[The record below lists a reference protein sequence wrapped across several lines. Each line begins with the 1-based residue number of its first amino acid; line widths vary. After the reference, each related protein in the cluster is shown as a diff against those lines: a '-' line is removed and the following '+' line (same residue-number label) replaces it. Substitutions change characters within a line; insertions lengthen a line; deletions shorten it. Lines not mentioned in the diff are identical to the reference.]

1 MLCVDIVEGYLAK
14 TDVCV
19 PVSLDDALDNLLKTT
34 EIASVQKSEPRER
47 KAEWQPGVTWNGEE
61 GSITTAP
68 IEGDSHPD
76 WSGVLRM
83 WGLDPENFAVVEPV
97 LFNVWGDTMG
107 ILNRQWKGK
116 VVRKGAKEN
125 ADIEALIQ
133 EIRKHKPKPP
143 KPFVGSASLVVC
155 ASDWQV
161 GKRDGDGLK
170 GLVGRWLQ
178 AIDDVE
184 FRLKELRKMGRP
196 IDSITLL
203 CLGDL
208 VEGCDGHYDIQTFT
222 VEVDRRDQVKIAR
235 RLLRDALIR
244 WSKIVP
250 EITVAAIGGNHG
262 ENRKNGKAFTTL
274 GDNDDVALVE
284 SVAEIFGANPDAYSH
299 IKFAIPTDELSLT
312 LEVKGKIIGITHGHL
327 ARAGAG
333 PEAKLRRW
341 IADQTLGR
349 QAIGDC
355 DILVSGHYHS
365 FKLADWGGVKWIQAP
380 ALDGGSI
387 WWRQSTGEIAD
398 VGVLTFVVSQEGI
411 SDLQLLK

>member
-1 MLCVDIVEGYLAK
+1 
-14 TDVCV
+14 
-19 PVSLDDALDNLLKTT
+19 
-34 EIASVQKSEPRER
+34 
-47 KAEWQPGVTWNGEE
+47 
-61 GSITTAP
+61 
-68 IEGDSHPD
+68 
-76 WSGVLRM
+76 
-83 WGLDPENFAVVEPV
+83 
-97 LFNVWGDTMG
+97 VWGDTSG
-107 ILNRQWKGK
+107 VLNRQWKGK
-116 VVRKGAKEN
+116 VVRKGKNEV
-125 ADIEALIQ
+125 ADIEALMQ

-143 KPFVGSASLVVC
+143 KPFVGNASLVIC

-184 FRLKELRKMGRP
+184 FRLKELRKMGRS
-196 IDSITLL
+196 IDSIVVL

-244 WSKIVP
+244 WSKVVP
-250 EITVAAIGGNHG
+250 NITVMAIGGNHG

-274 GDNDDVALVE
+274 NDNDDVALVE
-284 SVAEIFGANPDAYSH
+284 SVAEIFQANPEAYGH

-312 LEVKGKIIGITHGHL
+312 LEVHGQIIGITHGHL
-327 ARAGAG
+327 ARSGQG
-333 PEAKLRRW
+333 VEGKLRRW

-349 QAIGDC
+349 QKIGDC
-355 DILVSGHYHS
+355 DILVTGHYHS
-365 FKLADWGGVKWIQAP
+365 FKLADWGGVKWLQAP
-380 ALDGGSI
+380 ALDGGSV

-398 VGVLTFVVSQEGI
+398 VGVLTFLVSSQGV
-411 SDLQLLK
+411 SDIQLL

>member
-1 MLCVDIVEGYLAK
+1 MAK
-14 TDVCV
+14 TDVSV
-19 PVSLDDALDNLLKTT
+19 QLNIDDALDNLLKTT
-34 EIASVQKSEPRER
+34 EIASVQKTEPRQR
-47 KAEWQPGVTWNGEE
+47 QAEWTPGVTWMGDE
-61 GSITTAP
+61 GTITTP
-68 IEGDSHPD
+68 PVEGESHPD

-83 WGLDPENFAVVEPV
+83 WGLDPEHFAVVEPV
-97 LFNVWGDTMG
+97 LFNVWGDTLG

-116 VVRKGAKEN
+116 VVRKGRQET
-125 ADIEALIQ
+125 ADIDALIQ
-133 EIRKHKPKPP
+133 EIKKHKPRERKEIE
-143 KPFVGSASLVVC
+143 GGASLVVC

-184 FRLKELRKMGRP
+184 FRLKELKKLGRP
-196 IDSITLL
+196 IDSITVL

-244 WSKIVP
+244 WSKVVP
-250 EITVAAIGGNHG
+250 SITVAAIGGNHG

-284 SVAEIFGANPDAYSH
+284 SVAEIFQANPEAYGH

-312 LEVKGKIIGITHGHL
+312 LEVHGKIIGITHGHL
-327 ARAGAG
+327 ARSGAG
-333 PEAKLRRW
+333 TEAKLRRW

-349 QAIGDC
+349 QRIGDC
-355 DILVSGHYHS
+355 DILVTGHYHS

-380 ALDGGSI
+380 ALDGGSV

-398 VGVLTFVVSQEGI
+398 VGVLTFLVSSQGV
-411 SDLQLLK
+411 SDIQLL

>member
-1 MLCVDIVEGYLAK
+1 M
-14 TDVCV
+14 
-19 PVSLDDALDNLLKTT
+19 SLDEALDKLLQTT
-34 EIASVQKSEPRER
+34 EMNSVQRIEPRQR
-47 KAEWQPGVTWNGEE
+47 QAEWLPGVAWQGEE
-61 GSITTAP
+61 GTVTTQP
-68 IEGDSHPD
+68 MEGDNAPD

-83 WGLDPENFAVVEPV
+83 WGLDPDAFAVVEPV
-97 LFNVWGDTMG
+97 LFNVWGDTSG
-107 ILNRQWKGK
+107 VLNRQWKGK
-116 VVRKGAKEN
+116 VVRKGKNEV

-143 KPFVGSASLVVC
+143 KPFVGNASLVIC

-184 FRLKELRKMGRP
+184 FRLKELRRMGRS
-196 IDSITLL
+196 IDSIVVL

-262 ENRKNGKAFTTL
+262 ENRKNGKTFTTF

-284 SVAEIFGANPDAYSH
+284 SVAEIFGANPEAYGH

-355 DILVSGHYHS
+355 DILISGHYHS
-365 FKLADWGGVKWIQAP
+365 LKLADWGGVKWIQAP
-380 ALDGGSI
+380 ALDGGSV

-398 VGVLTFVVSQEGI
+398 VGVLTFLVSERGVT
-411 SDLQLLK
+411 DLQLLQ

>member
-1 MLCVDIVEGYLAK
+1 LN
-14 TDVCV
+14 
-19 PVSLDDALDNLLKTT
+19 LDDALDNLLKTT
-34 EIASVQKSEPRER
+34 EIASVQKTEPRQR
-47 KAEWQPGVTWNGEE
+47 QAEWTPGVTWMGDE
-61 GSITTAP
+61 GTITTP
-68 IEGDSHPD
+68 PVEGESHPD
-76 WSGVLRM
+76 WSGVLKL
-83 WGLDPENFAVVEPV
+83 WGLDPEHFTVVEPV
-97 LFNVWGDTMG
+97 LFNVWGDTLG

-116 VVRKGAKEN
+116 VVRKGGQET
-125 ADIEALIQ
+125 ADIESLIA
-133 EIRKHKPKPP
+133 EIKKHKPRERKEIE
-143 KPFVGSASLVVC
+143 GGASLVVC

-184 FRLKELRKMGRP
+184 FRLKELKKIGRP
-196 IDSITLL
+196 IDSITVL

-244 WSKIVP
+244 WSRVVP
-250 EITVAAIGGNHG
+250 SITVAAIGGNHG

-284 SVAEIFGANPDAYSH
+284 SVAEIFQANPEAYGH

-312 LEVKGKIIGITHGHL
+312 LEVHGQIIGITHGHL
-327 ARAGAG
+327 ARSGQG
-333 PEAKLRRW
+333 VEGKLRRW

-349 QAIGDC
+349 QKIGDC
-355 DILVSGHYHS
+355 DILVTGHYHS

-380 ALDGGSI
+380 ALDGGSV

-398 VGVLTFVVSQEGI
+398 VGVLTFLVSSQGV
-411 SDLQLLK
+411 SDIQLL

>member
-1 MLCVDIVEGYLAK
+1 LN
-14 TDVCV
+14 
-19 PVSLDDALDNLLKTT
+19 LDDALDNLLKTT
-34 EIASVQKSEPRER
+34 EIASVQKTEPRQR
-47 KAEWQPGVTWNGEE
+47 QAEWTPGVTWMGDE
-61 GSITTAP
+61 GTITTP
-68 IEGDSHPD
+68 PVEGEVHPD
-76 WSGVLRM
+76 WSGVLKM
-83 WGLDPENFAVVEPV
+83 WGLDPEHFAVVEPV
-97 LFNVWGDTMG
+97 LFNVWGDTLG

-116 VVRKGAKEN
+116 VVRKGRQET
-125 ADIEALIQ
+125 ADIESLIA
-133 EIRKHKPKPP
+133 EIKKHKPRERKEIE
-143 KPFVGSASLVVC
+143 GGASLVVC

-184 FRLKELRKMGRP
+184 FRLKELKKLGRP
-196 IDSITLL
+196 IDSITVL

-244 WSKIVP
+244 WSKVVP
-250 EITVAAIGGNHG
+250 SITVAAIGGNHG
-262 ENRKNGKAFTTL
+262 ENRKNGKSFTTL

-284 SVAEIFGANPDAYSH
+284 SVAEIFQANPEAYGH

-312 LEVKGKIIGITHGHL
+312 LEVHGQIIGITHGHL
-327 ARAGAG
+327 ARSGQG
-333 PEAKLRRW
+333 VEGKLRRW

-349 QAIGDC
+349 QKIGDC
-355 DILVSGHYHS
+355 DILVTGHYHS
-365 FKLADWGGVKWIQAP
+365 FKLADWGGVKWLQAP
-380 ALDGGSI
+380 ALDGGSV

-398 VGVLTFVVSQEGI
+398 VGVLTFLVSSQGV
-411 SDLQLLK
+411 SDIQLL

>member
-1 MLCVDIVEGYLAK
+1 MLCVDIVEGCSAK
-14 TDVCV
+14 TDVSV
-19 PVSLDDALDNLLKTT
+19 QLNLDDALDNLLKTT
-34 EIASVQKSEPRER
+34 EIASVQKTEPRQR
-47 KAEWQPGVTWNGEE
+47 QAEWTPGVTWMGDE
-61 GSITTAP
+61 GTITTPPVAG
-68 IEGDSHPD
+68 EVHPD
-76 WSGVLRM
+76 WSGVLKM
-83 WGLDPENFAVVEPV
+83 WGLDPEHFAVVEPV
-97 LFNVWGDTMG
+97 LFNVWGDTLG

-116 VVRKGAKEN
+116 VVRKGRQET
-125 ADIEALIQ
+125 ADIESLIA
-133 EIRKHKPKPP
+133 EIKKHKPRERKEIE
-143 KPFVGSASLVVC
+143 GGASLVVC

-184 FRLKELRKMGRP
+184 FRLKELKKLGRP
-196 IDSITLL
+196 IDSITVL

-244 WSKIVP
+244 WSKVVP
-250 EITVAAIGGNHG
+250 SITVAAIGGNHG
-262 ENRKNGKAFTTL
+262 ENRKNGKSFTTL

-284 SVAEIFGANPDAYSH
+284 SVAEIFQANPEAYGH

-312 LEVKGKIIGITHGHL
+312 LEVHGQIIGITHGHL
-327 ARAGAG
+327 ARSGQG
-333 PEAKLRRW
+333 VEGKLRRW

-349 QAIGDC
+349 QKIGDC
-355 DILVSGHYHS
+355 DILVTGHYHS
-365 FKLADWGGVKWIQAP
+365 FKLADWGGVKWLQAP
-380 ALDGGSI
+380 ALDGGSV

-398 VGVLTFVVSQEGI
+398 VGVLTFLVSSQGV
-411 SDLQLLK
+411 SDIQLL

>member
-1 MLCVDIVEGYLAK
+1 MVK
-14 TDVCV
+14 TDVSV
-19 PVSLDDALDNLLKTT
+19 QLNLDDALDNLLKTT
-34 EIASVQKSEPRER
+34 EIASVQKTEPRQR
-47 KAEWQPGVTWNGEE
+47 QAEWTPGVTWMGDE
-61 GSITTAP
+61 GTITTP
-68 IEGDSHPD
+68 PVEGEVHPD
-76 WSGVLRM
+76 WSGVLKM
-83 WGLDPENFAVVEPV
+83 WGLDPEHFAVVEPV
-97 LFNVWGDTMG
+97 LFNVWGDTLG

-116 VVRKGAKEN
+116 VVRKGRQET
-125 ADIEALIQ
+125 ADIESLIA
-133 EIRKHKPKPP
+133 EIKKHKPRERKEIE
-143 KPFVGSASLVVC
+143 GGASLVVC

-184 FRLKELRKMGRP
+184 FRLKELKKLGRP
-196 IDSITLL
+196 IDSITVL

-244 WSKIVP
+244 WSRVVP
-250 EITVAAIGGNHG
+250 SITVAAIGGNHG

-274 GDNDDVALVE
+274 ADNDDVALVE
-284 SVAEIFGANPDAYSH
+284 SVAEIFQANPEAYGH

-312 LEVKGKIIGITHGHL
+312 LEVHGQIIGITHGHL
-327 ARAGAG
+327 ARSGQG
-333 PEAKLRRW
+333 VEGKLRRW

-349 QAIGDC
+349 QKIGDC
-355 DILVSGHYHS
+355 DILVTGHYHS

-380 ALDGGSI
+380 ALDGGSV

-398 VGVLTFVVSQEGI
+398 VGVLTFLVSSRGV
-411 SDLQLLK
+411 SDIQLL

>member
-1 MLCVDIVEGYLAK
+1 MAK
-14 TDVCV
+14 TDVSV
-19 PVSLDDALDNLLKTT
+19 QLNIDDALDNLLKTT
-34 EIASVQKSEPRER
+34 EIASVQKTEPRQR
-47 KAEWQPGVTWNGEE
+47 QAEWTPGVTWMGDE
-61 GSITTAP
+61 GTITTP
-68 IEGDSHPD
+68 PVEGESHPD

-83 WGLDPENFAVVEPV
+83 WGLDPEHFAVVEPV
-97 LFNVWGDTMG
+97 LFNVWGDTLG

-116 VVRKGAKEN
+116 VVRKGRQET
-125 ADIEALIQ
+125 ADIDALIQ
-133 EIRKHKPKPP
+133 EIKKHKPRERKEIE
-143 KPFVGSASLVVC
+143 GGASLVVC

-178 AIDDVE
+178 AVDDVE
-184 FRLKELRKMGRP
+184 LRLKELKKLGRP
-196 IDSITLL
+196 IDSITVL

-244 WSKIVP
+244 WSKVVP
-250 EITVAAIGGNHG
+250 SITVAAIGGNHG

-274 GDNDDVALVE
+274 ADNDDVALVE
-284 SVAEIFGANPDAYSH
+284 SVAEIFQANPEAYGH

-312 LEVKGKIIGITHGHL
+312 LEVHGKIIGITHGHL
-327 ARAGAG
+327 ARSGAG
-333 PEAKLRRW
+333 TEAKLRRW

-349 QAIGDC
+349 QRIGDC
-355 DILVSGHYHS
+355 DILVTGHYHS

-380 ALDGGSI
+380 ALDGGSV

-398 VGVLTFVVSQEGI
+398 VGVLTFLVSSQGV
-411 SDLQLLK
+411 SDIQLL

>member
-1 MLCVDIVEGYLAK
+1 MN
-14 TDVCV
+14 
-19 PVSLDDALDNLLKTT
+19 LDDALTNLLKTT
-34 EIASVQKSEPRER
+34 ENDTTQFVETR
-47 KAEWQPGVTWNGEE
+47 KRSAEWTPGVTWDGNE
-61 GSITTAP
+61 GLVTTEP
-68 IEGDSHPD
+68 IVGDTHPD

-83 WGLDPENFAVVEPV
+83 WGLDPDHFAVVEPV
-97 LFNVWGDTMG
+97 LFNVWGDTLG

-116 VVRKGAKEN
+116 VIRKGAKER
-125 ADIEALIQ
+125 ADIDHLIQ
-133 EIRKHKPKPP
+133 EIRKHKPRERKPV
-143 KPFVGSASLVVC
+143 VGGASLVVC

-184 FRLKELRKMGRP
+184 LRYKELKKLGRS
-196 IDSITLL
+196 IDSITVL

-244 WSKIVP
+244 WSKFAP

-274 GDNDDVALVE
+274 NDNDDVALVE
-284 SVAEIFGANPDAYSH
+284 SVAEIFAANPEAYSH
-299 IKFAIPTDELSLT
+299 IKFAIPTDALSLT
-312 LEVKGKIIGITHGHL
+312 VEVGTKIIGITHGHL
-327 ARAGAG
+327 ARSGQG
-333 PEAKLRRW
+333 VEGKLRRW

-349 QAIGDC
+349 NKIGDC
-355 DILVSGHYHS
+355 DILVTGHYHS
-365 FKLADWGGVKWIQAP
+365 LKMADWGGVKWLQAP
-380 ALDGGSI
+380 ALDGGSV
-387 WWRQSTGEIAD
+387 WWSQSTGETAD
-398 VGVLTFVVSQEGI
+398 VGVLTFVVSEQGI
-411 SDLQLLK
+411 TDLQLLR

>member
-47 KAEWQPGVTWNGEE
+47 KADWQPGVTWNGEE

-143 KPFVGSASLVVC
+143 KPFVGSASLEVC

>member
-1 MLCVDIVEGYLAK
+1 MLCVDIVEGCLAK
-14 TDVCV
+14 TDVSV
-19 PVSLDDALDNLLKTT
+19 QLNLDDALDNLLKTT
-34 EIASVQKSEPRER
+34 EIASVQKTEPRQR
-47 KAEWQPGVTWNGEE
+47 QAEWTPGVTWMGDEGTVTTPPVEGE
-61 GSITTAP
+61 A
-68 IEGDSHPD
+68 HPD
-76 WSGVLRM
+76 WSGVLKM
-83 WGLDPENFAVVEPV
+83 WGLDPEHFAVVEPV
-97 LFNVWGDTMG
+97 LFNVWGDTLG

-116 VVRKGAKEN
+116 VVRKGRQET
-125 ADIEALIQ
+125 ADIESLIA
-133 EIRKHKPKPP
+133 EIKKHKPRERKEIE
-143 KPFVGSASLVVC
+143 GGASLVVC

-184 FRLKELRKMGRP
+184 FRLKELKKLGRP
-196 IDSITLL
+196 IDSITVL

-244 WSKIVP
+244 WSKVVP
-250 EITVAAIGGNHG
+250 SITVAAIGGNHG

-284 SVAEIFGANPDAYSH
+284 SVAEIFQANPEAYGH

-312 LEVKGKIIGITHGHL
+312 LEVHGQIIGITHGHL
-327 ARAGAG
+327 ARSGQG
-333 PEAKLRRW
+333 VEGKLRRW

-349 QAIGDC
+349 QKIGDC
-355 DILVSGHYHS
+355 DILVTGHYHS

-380 ALDGGSI
+380 ALDGGSV

-398 VGVLTFVVSQEGI
+398 VGVLTFLVSSRGV
-411 SDLQLLK
+411 SDIQLL

>member
-1 MLCVDIVEGYLAK
+1 MAK
-14 TDVCV
+14 TDVSV
-19 PVSLDDALDNLLKTT
+19 QLNLDDALDNLLKTT
-34 EIASVQKSEPRER
+34 EIASVQKTEPRQR
-47 KAEWQPGVTWNGEE
+47 QAEWTPGVTWMGDE
-61 GSITTAP
+61 GTITTP
-68 IEGDSHPD
+68 PVEGESHPD
-76 WSGVLRM
+76 WSGVLKL
-83 WGLDPENFAVVEPV
+83 WGLDPEHFTVVEPV
-97 LFNVWGDTMG
+97 LFNVWGDTLG

-116 VVRKGAKEN
+116 VVRKGGQET
-125 ADIEALIQ
+125 ADIESLIA
-133 EIRKHKPKPP
+133 EIKKHKPRERKEIE
-143 KPFVGSASLVVC
+143 GGASLVVC

-184 FRLKELRKMGRP
+184 FRLKELKKIGRP
-196 IDSITLL
+196 IDSITVL

-244 WSKIVP
+244 WSRVVP
-250 EITVAAIGGNHG
+250 SITVAAIGGNHG

-284 SVAEIFGANPDAYSH
+284 SVAEIFQANPEAYGH

-312 LEVKGKIIGITHGHL
+312 LEVHGQIIGITHGHL
-327 ARAGAG
+327 ARSGQG
-333 PEAKLRRW
+333 VEGKLRRW

-349 QAIGDC
+349 QKIGDC
-355 DILVSGHYHS
+355 DILVTGHYHS

-380 ALDGGSI
+380 ALDGGSV

-398 VGVLTFVVSQEGI
+398 VGVLTFLVSSQGV
-411 SDLQLLK
+411 SDIQLL

>member
-1 MLCVDIVEGYLAK
+1 MVK
-14 TDVCV
+14 TDVSV
-19 PVSLDDALDNLLKTT
+19 QLNIDDALDNLLKTT
-34 EIASVQKSEPRER
+34 EVASVQKTEPRQR
-47 KAEWQPGVTWNGEE
+47 QAEWTPGVTWMGDE
-61 GSITTAP
+61 GTITTP
-68 IEGDSHPD
+68 PVEGESHPD

-83 WGLDPENFAVVEPV
+83 WGLDPEHFAVVEPV
-97 LFNVWGDTMG
+97 LFNVWGDTLG

-116 VVRKGAKEN
+116 VVRKGRQET
-125 ADIEALIQ
+125 ADIESLIA
-133 EIRKHKPKPP
+133 EIKKHKPRERKEIE
-143 KPFVGSASLVVC
+143 GGASLVVC

-184 FRLKELRKMGRP
+184 FRLKELKKLGRP
-196 IDSITLL
+196 IDSITVL

-244 WSKIVP
+244 WSRVVP
-250 EITVAAIGGNHG
+250 SITVAAIGGNHG
-262 ENRKNGKAFTTL
+262 ENRKNGKSFTTL

-284 SVAEIFGANPDAYSH
+284 SVAEIFQANPEAYGH

-312 LEVKGKIIGITHGHL
+312 LEIHGKIIGITHGHL
-327 ARAGAG
+327 ARSGQG
-333 PEAKLRRW
+333 VEGKLRRW

-349 QAIGDC
+349 QKIGDC
-355 DILVSGHYHS
+355 DILVTGHYHS
-365 FKLADWGGVKWIQAP
+365 FKLADWGGVKWLQAP
-380 ALDGGSI
+380 ALDGGSV

-398 VGVLTFVVSQEGI
+398 VGVLTFLVSSQGV
-411 SDLQLLK
+411 SDIQLL

>member
-1 MLCVDIVEGYLAK
+1 MN
-14 TDVCV
+14 
-19 PVSLDDALDNLLKTT
+19 LDDALDNLLKTS
-34 EIASVQKSEPRER
+34 EMNSVQKTEPRQR
-47 KAEWQPGVTWNGEE
+47 QAEWLPGVTWQGEE
-61 GSITTAP
+61 GTVTTQP
-68 IEGDSHPD
+68 MEGDNAPD

-83 WGLDPENFAVVEPV
+83 WGLDPEHFQVVEPV
-97 LFNVWGDTMG
+97 LFNVWGDTLG

-116 VVRKGAKEN
+116 VVRKGRQET
-125 ADIEALIQ
+125 ADIESLIA
-133 EIRKHKPKPP
+133 EIKKHKPRERKEIE
-143 KPFVGSASLVVC
+143 GGASLVVC

-184 FRLKELRKMGRP
+184 FRLKELKKLGRP
-196 IDSITLL
+196 IDSITVL

-244 WSKIVP
+244 WSRVVP
-250 EITVAAIGGNHG
+250 SITVAAIGGNHG
-262 ENRKNGKAFTTL
+262 ENRKNGKSFTTL

-284 SVAEIFGANPDAYSH
+284 SVAEIFQANPEAYGH

-312 LEVKGKIIGITHGHL
+312 LEVHGQIIGITHGHL
-327 ARAGAG
+327 ARSGQG
-333 PEAKLRRW
+333 VEGKLRRW

-349 QAIGDC
+349 QKIGDC
-355 DILVSGHYHS
+355 DILVTGHYHS
-365 FKLADWGGVKWIQAP
+365 FKLADWGGVKWLQAP
-380 ALDGGSI
+380 ALDGGSV

-398 VGVLTFVVSQEGI
+398 VGVLTFLVSSQGV
-411 SDLQLLK
+411 SDIQLL

>member
-1 MLCVDIVEGYLAK
+1 LN
-14 TDVCV
+14 
-19 PVSLDDALDNLLKTT
+19 LDDALDNLLKTT
-34 EIASVQKSEPRER
+34 EIASVQKTEPRQR
-47 KAEWQPGVTWNGEE
+47 QAEWTPGVTWMGDE
-61 GSITTAP
+61 GTITTP
-68 IEGDSHPD
+68 PVEGEVHPD
-76 WSGVLRM
+76 WSGVLKM
-83 WGLDPENFAVVEPV
+83 WGLDPEHFAVVEPV
-97 LFNVWGDTMG
+97 LFNVWGDTLG

-116 VVRKGAKEN
+116 VVRKGRQET
-125 ADIEALIQ
+125 ADIESLIA
-133 EIRKHKPKPP
+133 EIKKHKPRERKEID
-143 KPFVGSASLVVC
+143 GGASLVVC

-184 FRLKELRKMGRP
+184 FRLKELKKLGRP
-196 IDSITLL
+196 IDSITVL

-244 WSKIVP
+244 WSRVVP
-250 EITVAAIGGNHG
+250 SITVAAIGGNHG

-284 SVAEIFGANPDAYSH
+284 SVAEIFQANPDAYGH

-312 LEVKGKIIGITHGHL
+312 LEVHGQIIGITHGHL
-327 ARAGAG
+327 ARSGQG
-333 PEAKLRRW
+333 VEGKLRRW

-349 QAIGDC
+349 QKIGDC
-355 DILVSGHYHS
+355 DILVTGHYHS
-365 FKLADWGGVKWIQAP
+365 FKLADWGGVKWLQAP
-380 ALDGGSI
+380 ALDGGSV

-398 VGVLTFVVSQEGI
+398 VGVLTFLVSSRGV
-411 SDLQLLK
+411 SDIQVL

>member
-1 MLCVDIVEGYLAK
+1 MVK
-14 TDVCV
+14 TDVSV
-19 PVSLDDALDNLLKTT
+19 QLNLDDALDNLLKTT
-34 EIASVQKSEPRER
+34 EIASVQKTEPRQR
-47 KAEWQPGVTWNGEE
+47 QAEWTPGVTWMGDE
-61 GSITTAP
+61 GTITTP
-68 IEGDSHPD
+68 PVEGEVHPD
-76 WSGVLRM
+76 WSGVLKM
-83 WGLDPENFAVVEPV
+83 WGLDPEHFAVVEPV
-97 LFNVWGDTMG
+97 LFNVWGDTLG

-116 VVRKGAKEN
+116 VVRKGRQET
-125 ADIEALIQ
+125 ADIESLIA
-133 EIRKHKPKPP
+133 EIKKHKPRERKEIE
-143 KPFVGSASLVVC
+143 GGASLVVC

-184 FRLKELRKMGRP
+184 FRLKELKKLGRP
-196 IDSITLL
+196 IDSITVL

-244 WSKIVP
+244 WSRVVP
-250 EITVAAIGGNHG
+250 SITVAAIGGNHG

-284 SVAEIFGANPDAYSH
+284 SVAEIFQANPEAYGH

-312 LEVKGKIIGITHGHL
+312 LEVHGQIIGITHGHL
-327 ARAGAG
+327 ARSGQG
-333 PEAKLRRW
+333 VESKLRRW

-349 QAIGDC
+349 QKIGDC
-355 DILVSGHYHS
+355 DILVTGHYHS

-380 ALDGGSI
+380 ALDGGSV

-398 VGVLTFVVSQEGI
+398 VGVLTFLVSSRGV
-411 SDLQLLK
+411 SDIQLL

>member
-1 MLCVDIVEGYLAK
+1 MGDEGTITTPPVEGE
-14 TDVCV
+14 V
-19 PVSLDDALDNLLKTT
+19 
-34 EIASVQKSEPRER
+34 
-47 KAEWQPGVTWNGEE
+47 
-61 GSITTAP
+61 
-68 IEGDSHPD
+68 HPD
-76 WSGVLRM
+76 WSGVLKM
-83 WGLDPENFAVVEPV
+83 WGLDPEHFAVVEPV
-97 LFNVWGDTMG
+97 LFNVWGDTLG

-116 VVRKGAKEN
+116 VVRKGRQET
-125 ADIEALIQ
+125 ADIESLIA
-133 EIRKHKPKPP
+133 EIKKHKPRERKEID
-143 KPFVGSASLVVC
+143 GGASLVVC

-184 FRLKELRKMGRP
+184 FRLKELKKLGRP
-196 IDSITLL
+196 IDSITVL

-244 WSKIVP
+244 WSRVVP
-250 EITVAAIGGNHG
+250 SITVAAIGGNHG

-284 SVAEIFGANPDAYSH
+284 SVAEIFQANPEAYGH

-312 LEVKGKIIGITHGHL
+312 LEVHGQIIGITHGHL
-327 ARAGAG
+327 ARSGQG
-333 PEAKLRRW
+333 VEGKLRRW

-349 QAIGDC
+349 QKIGDC
-355 DILVSGHYHS
+355 DILVTGHYHS
-365 FKLADWGGVKWIQAP
+365 FKLADWGGVKWLQAP
-380 ALDGGSI
+380 ALDGGSV

-398 VGVLTFVVSQEGI
+398 VGVLTFLVSNRGV
-411 SDLQLLK
+411 SDIQVL

>member
-1 MLCVDIVEGYLAK
+1 MVK
-14 TDVCV
+14 TDVSV
-19 PVSLDDALDNLLKTT
+19 QLNLDDALDNLLKTT
-34 EIASVQKSEPRER
+34 EIASVQKTEPRQR
-47 KAEWQPGVTWNGEE
+47 QAEWTPGVTWMGDE
-61 GSITTAP
+61 GTITTP
-68 IEGDSHPD
+68 PVEGEVHPD
-76 WSGVLRM
+76 WSGVLKM
-83 WGLDPENFAVVEPV
+83 WGLDPEHFAVVEPV
-97 LFNVWGDTMG
+97 LFNVWGDTLG

-116 VVRKGAKEN
+116 VVRKGRQET
-125 ADIEALIQ
+125 ADIESLVA
-133 EIRKHKPKPP
+133 EIKKHKPRERK
-143 KPFVGSASLVVC
+143 KIEGGASLVVC

-184 FRLKELRKMGRP
+184 FRLKELKKLGRP
-196 IDSITLL
+196 IDSITVL

-244 WSKIVP
+244 WSRVVP
-250 EITVAAIGGNHG
+250 SITVAAIGGNHG

-284 SVAEIFGANPDAYSH
+284 SVAEIFQANPEAYGH

-312 LEVKGKIIGITHGHL
+312 LEVHGQIIGITHGHL
-327 ARAGAG
+327 ARSGQG
-333 PEAKLRRW
+333 VESKLRRW

-349 QAIGDC
+349 QKIGDC
-355 DILVSGHYHS
+355 DILVTGHYHS

-380 ALDGGSI
+380 ALDGGSV

-398 VGVLTFVVSQEGI
+398 VGVLTFLVSSRGV
-411 SDLQLLK
+411 SDIQLL